1 MYDSLTML
9 VTSNQPKKVLKALDS
24 LREDTNRLTGEIV
37 LRGRIQNLRVK
48 IISNR
53 VVIIGSLAKYYFG
66 NNLETLT
73 REDTRCAIER
83 LSDTMQLDV
92 AQANVYSLEVAS
104 NFSMQKPVQIYCQC
118 LGECRYFEKSQYK
131 HGLLYSNSN
140 RSLIFYDKIKELKRR
155 NEKVPSQFDEANLLR
170 YELKLKKRVSRQLSK
185 NEILARQLY
194 EESFYRAILEKWQ
207 SEYFRIGRVNRLK
220 IERIEMNSMNSP
232 KKLEKILASLGLQA
246 IGEQAI
252 LNYIE
257 ENKHAL
263 SKLQRSRLKAKIR
276 QLSQNKSVT
285 EPQEAI
291 LELDSKIKQTVACN
305 N

>member
-1 MYDSLTML
+1 MF
-9 VTSNQPKKVLKALDS
+9 VTSNRPEKALEALDS
-24 LREDTNRLTGEIV
+24 MREATDRLTGEIV
-37 LRGRIQNLRVK
+37 LRGRLQNLRVK

-53 VVIIGSLAKYYFG
+53 IVVIGSLAKYYFG
-66 NNLETLT
+66 NNLEGLT
-73 REDTRCAIER
+73 REDTQCAIER
-83 LSDTMQLDV
+83 LSDTFQIDF
-92 AQANVYSLEVAS
+92 AKANVYSLEVAS

-155 NEKVPSQFDEANLLR
+155 NEKVPSQLDEANLLR
-170 YELKLKKRVSRQLSK
+170 YELKIKKRLSKQLSK
-185 NEILARQLY
+185 NEVLASQLY

-207 SEYFRIGRVNRLK
+207 SEYFRIRRVNRL
-220 IERIEMNSMNSP
+220 RVGGIEMNDMKSP

-263 SKLQRSRLKAKIR
+263 SKLQRSRLKARIR

-291 LELDSKIKQTVACN
+291 LELDSKVKQTVVCQH
-305 N
+305 

>member
-1 MYDSLTML
+1 MYDSLTMSI
-9 VTSNQPKKVLKALDS
+9 TSNQPEKVLNALASIQETRDS
-24 LREDTNRLTGEIV
+24 SNGEISFT
-37 LRGRIQNLRVK
+37 GRLHNLRVK
-48 IISNR
+48 IRSDR

-73 REDTRCAIER
+73 REDTKCAIEK
-83 LSDTMQLDV
+83 LSDTIQLDV

-118 LGECRYFEKSQYK
+118 LGDCRYFEKSQYK
-131 HGLLYSNSN
+131 HGLLYRNSN
-140 RSLIFYDKIKELKRR
+140 RSLTFYDKINELKRHKER
-155 NEKVPSQFDEANLLR
+155 VPNQFDEANLLR
-170 YELKLKKRVSRQLSK
+170 YELKLKKRLSK
-185 NEILARQLY
+185 QLGKKEVLARELY

-257 ENKHAL
+257 ENKLAL
-263 SKLQRSRLKAKIR
+263 SKLQRSRLKARIR

-291 LELDSKIKQTVACN
+291 LELDSKVKQTVACQH
-305 N
+305 